1 MSDVRAT
8 IELDPG
14 LRRKFETAARV
25 RDTSVQAW
33 IEEAVRRELE
43 HESATG
49 DPFTRVSV
57 PAFVRDWDSEDDAV
71 YDEIDH

>member
-1 MSDVRAT
+1 MSGAHTT

-14 LRRKFETAARV
+14 LRRKVEIAARV

-43 HESATG
+43 RESSTG
-49 DPFTRVSV
+49 DPFTRASV
-57 PAFVRDWDSEDDAV
+57 PAFERDWNSEADAV
-71 YDEIDH
+71 YDELDH